1 MSTPSLQELLA
12 QKAEIERR
20 IAETQRAE
28 RTEAIAQIRSLMS
41 QYGLTLADIGARPA
55 AAALARAPAAREGV
69 KVAPK
74 YRDAATGQ
82 TWSGRGLQPNWLRA
96 ELAKGRS
103 LSEFLIG

>member
-1 MSTPSLQELLA
+1 MSNPSLQELLA

-41 QYGLTLADIGARPA
+41 QYGLTLADIGARPTA
-55 AAALARAPAAREGV
+55 PAPARVPAAREGV

-103 LSEFLIG
+103 LAEFLIG